1 MDAMADAI
9 RVMAHRFAELTTTAP
24 DPDREVTA
32 TPGWSIVDVLGH
44 VAEESVRY
52 RELAVGRGAWPASAA
67 DLPAF
72 NAEQIRALPTRD
84 PRALAAR
91 LIGGTETLLATIDGF
106 EDDVPL
112 MMFDGDQRVRAD
124 RARGTFLG
132 ELIVHGYDIAR
143 MLGRPWPIDPAHVP
157 LVFDGL
163 NQVVPGWVNA
173 RASEGHTAT
182 YELRLRGAARYTFV
196 FRDGRLAID
205 PADAPAPDVHICADP
220 VTMLLLNYGRIGQW
234 RPALTGQVVM
244 WGRKPWLALNFRDRF
259 LPA

>member
-1 MDAMADAI
+1 MADAI
-9 RVMAHRFAELTTTAP
+9 RTLARQFAELTSTAP

-44 VAEESVRY
+44 VAEESIRY
-52 RELAVGRGAWPASAA
+52 RELALGRGTWPARAA

-72 NAEQIRALPTRD
+72 NAEQIRTLATRD
-84 PRALAAR
+84 SHALAAK
-91 LIGGTETLLATIDGF
+91 LVAGTHALLTTIDGF
-106 EDDVPL
+106 GADAPL
-112 MMFDGDQRVRAD
+112 MMFDGDQRIRAD

-163 NQVVPGWVNA
+163 NQVVPGWVN
-173 RASEGHTAT
+173 SGNSTGHTAT
-182 YELRLRGAARYTFV
+182 YDLRLRGFTSYTYV
-196 FRDGRLAID
+196 FRNGILTVDPTDAP
-205 PADAPAPDVHICADP
+205 PADAHISADP

-234 RPALTGQVVM
+234 WPVLTGRVLT
-244 WGRKPWLALNFRDRF
+244 WGRKPWLASSFRDRF